1 MSRRDELVRNLSP
14 YLDDLAALLDSSR
27 RRFSSLLESAVPESA
42 GLYVI
47 DREQPYE
54 VFYVGKASKRQKPS
68 VGGRADGLRFRIM
81 RNHLAYEGNDN
92 FVRYLME
99 EFRLT
104 SRVAVRNFVQN
115 QCSVR
120 WLEVNDPRRLFVL
133 EHLAIAALRPRFNRG

>member
-1 MSRRDELVRNLSP
+1 MSKRDELVQNLGP

-27 RRFSSLLESAVPESA
+27 SRFSSLQESAVPESP

-47 DREQPYE
+47 YCEQPYE

-68 VGGRADGLRFRIM
+68 VPGRADGLRFRIM

-92 FVRYLME
+92 LVRYLME

-104 SRVAVRNFVQN
+104 SRSGVRNFVQS
-115 QCSVR
+115 QCSVH
-120 WLEVNDPRRLFVL
+120 WLEVNDPQRLLLL
-133 EHLAIAALRPRFNRG
+133 EHLAIAALHPRFNKG